1 MTSNFNFGNDG
12 RRRQPGSQQ
21 VNLGEW
27 MANQQRQ
34 FQEFDRSFGMPSAFG
49 GFSTFS
55 DPFSDPFFSHSP
67 FHRRDPLSI
76 QDQNFPLS
84 INSQP
89 STLMQSRDR
98 GLDPKTRSL
107 ESEIP
112 EAHFSP
118 RSKVSFNDKF
128 EIELCV
134 EDFKPE
140 VNIKALEKF
149 NILSF
154 SLGSL
159 CQN

>member
-12 RRRQPGSQQ
+12 RPRQTGSQH

-49 GFSTFS
+49 ALSALS

-76 QDQNFPLS
+76 QNQNLSSTHSQQPLS
-84 INSQP
+84 
-89 STLMQSRDR
+89 LMQSRDR
-98 GLDPKTRSL
+98 GLDQKTRSL
-107 ESEIP
+107 MSSGMP
-112 EAHFSP
+112 EANFSP
-118 RSKVSFNDKF
+118 RSKISFNDKF

-134 EDFKPE
+134 DDFKPE
-140 VNIKALEKF
+140 VNIKDWSK
-149 NILSF
+149 
-154 SLGSL
+154 G
-159 CQN
+159 

>member
-1 MTSNFNFGNDG
+1 MTSNFNVGNEG
-12 RRRQPGSQQ
+12 RRHQTGSQQ

-67 FHRRDPLSI
+67 FHHRRDPLSI
-76 QDQNFPLS
+76 QNQNFPLGH
-84 INSQP
+84 SQP
-89 STLMQSRDR
+89 LTLMQSRDR
-98 GLDPKTRSL
+98 GSYQKTRSP
-107 ESEIP
+107 ESDTP

-140 VNIKALEKF
+140 VNIKAL
-149 NILSF
+149 
-154 SLGSL
+154 
-159 CQN
+159 

>member
-12 RRRQPGSQQ
+12 RTRQQGSHQ

-49 GFSTFS
+49 GLSSFS

-76 QDQNFPLS
+76 QNQNLS
-84 INSQP
+84 LSNSQP
-89 STLMQSRDR
+89 LTVMQSRDR
-98 GLDPKTRSL
+98 GLDQNTRSL
-107 ESEIP
+107 ISSGIP

-118 RSKVSFNDKF
+118 RSKVSFNDNF

-140 VNIKALEKF
+140 VNIKALRK
-149 NILSF
+149 
-154 SLGSL
+154 G
-159 CQN
+159 

>member
-1 MTSNFNFGNDG
+1 MTSNFNVGNEG
-12 RRRQPGSQQ
+12 RRHQTGSQQ

-49 GFSTFS
+49 GFSAFS

-67 FHRRDPLSI
+67 FHNRRAPLSI
-76 QDQNFPLS
+76 QNQNFPLGH
-84 INSQP
+84 SQP
-89 STLMQSRDR
+89 LTLTQSRDR
-98 GLDPKTRSL
+98 GSYQKTRSP
-107 ESEIP
+107 ESDTSG
-112 EAHFSP
+112 AHFSP

-140 VNIKALEKF
+140 VNIKAL
-149 NILSF
+149 
-154 SLGSL
+154 
-159 CQN
+159 